1 MRVIVVGAGRTGKRV
16 AEHLS
21 KNHDVVVVDRDE
33 ESIAEVSHLDVLT
46 VVGDATLP
54 ETLEEAG
61 IGNADYLIATTEDDT
76 TNIVVC
82 SLGKTLGNPFTVAR
96 VKRLEYLRLWGKG
109 REALGVNLMV
119 SSIPLVAKSIA
130 NVIEFPQLRLLR
142 NLYDGLY
149 VGDAIEVPDGLWYA
163 DVGGRKIVVAT
174 MEELRKA
181 YKPEKPKNVL
191 ILGGTE
197 VAVLLGEMLIRK
209 GCDVKIVER
218 NRARAERVSS
228 LLEDATVVVGNPFS
242 KSLWR
247 DEELDE
253 AQVSVSAFDEDERTL
268 MGAMVSRE
276 WGIERAFAVVHDGD
290 LIGMFERVGIV
301 AVSPEVVT
309 ADRIVFAT
317 RGERALGMVAAIP
330 GVRVLA
336 VEVDDELASKTPEEL
351 PGTLGPVLRNG
362 EVILPTASFHLQR
375 GDVITLI
382 IEEELAGELEL

>member
-33 ESIAEVSHLDVLT
+33 EAIAEVSHLDVLT

-54 ETLEEAG
+54 ETLEEAEVEK
-61 IGNADYLIATTEDDT
+61 ADYLIATTDDDA

-96 VKRLEYLRLWGKG
+96 VKRLEYLRLWGRG

-119 SSIPLVAKSIA
+119 SSVPLVAKSIA
-130 NVIEFPQLRLLR
+130 NVIEFPQLRQLR
-142 NLYDGLY
+142 NLYDGIY
-149 VGDAIEVPDGLWYA
+149 VGDALEVPEGLWYA
-163 DVGGRKIVVAT
+163 EVGGRKIVVAT
-174 MEELRKA
+174 MEELKRA
-181 YKPEKPKNVL
+181 YRPRKPKNVL
-191 ILGGTE
+191 ILGGSE
-197 VAVLLGEMLIRK
+197 VAVMLAEMLIRK
-209 GCDVKIVER
+209 GCDVKVVER
-218 NRARAERVSS
+218 NRERAERVSS
-228 LLEDATVVVGNPFS
+228 LLEDTAVIVGNPFS
-242 KSLWR
+242 RSLWR

-253 AQVSVSAFDEDERTL
+253 AEVSVSAFDEDERTL

-276 WGIERAFAVVHDGD
+276 WGIERAFAVVHDGE
-290 LIGMFERVGIV
+290 LIAMFERAGIT

-317 RGERALGMVAAIP
+317 RGENALGLVASIP

-336 VEVDDELASKTPEEL
+336 VEVDEKLASRTPDEL
-351 PGTLGPVLRNG
+351 PGTLGPVLRDG
-362 EVILPTASFHLQR
+362 EVILPTASFHLQE

-382 IEEELAGELEL
+382 VEEEMAGELEL